1 MIFSANRIQLPDW
14 IAIVLKYLK
23 KVLKIIKNIAKEADA
38 KGCIFKKLKEKFK
51 SIK

>member
-1 MIFSANRIQLPDW
+1 
-14 IAIVLKYLK
+14 LKYLK

-51 SIK
+51 SIDRVDTETWPLTSSIN